1 MGKNGLYINVPN
13 VFRCPISMDVMKSPV
28 SLCTGIT
35 YDRSSIQHW
44 LESGHD
50 TCPATMQVLSSK
62 DFVPNLTL
70 HRLINMWV
78 QSSTRRPESESSA
91 ISEEVVK
98 VLMEKIERESCV
110 DSLSK
115 VVELVSSC
123 EDNQRFLVRF
133 GGFIEVISGVLKK
146 KCVEMEALELV
157 VSVFDSIL
165 SETGI
170 KERLNGLIL
179 KSNQESDCI
188 SSIISILPS
197 GNLKS
202 QIQSVRLL
210 ESIAIDVESKR
221 KIAESSEFFPIL
233 LNLIRTSADPSLN
246 DTVSSLL
253 ITVAVTPKA
262 KSQLVQNGIVSI
274 LSSTITDQNNKNH
287 DKAMKLLAAV
297 SSCSEGRLAIREDSK
312 CAAGIANR
320 LLKVSKTAAEDGVTV
335 LWSMCCTYKDERVK
349 EALVKSDAVAKL
361 LLVMQREGE
370 EGVVRRRCADLI
382 KAVMAGCKGEYLA
395 GYQTKTT
402 HIMPC

>member
-1 MGKNGLYINVPN
+1 MGKNELYINVPN

-28 SLCTGIT
+28 SLSTGIT

-123 EDNQRFLVRF
+123 EDHQRFLLRF
-133 GGFIEVISGVLKK
+133 GGFIEVISGVLRK
-146 KCVEMEALELV
+146 KCVEIEALELV
-157 VSVFDSIL
+157 VNVLDSIL

-179 KSNQESDCI
+179 KSNQEFDCI
-188 SSIISILPS
+188 SSIISILQN

-221 KIAESSEFFPIL
+221 KIAESPEFFPIL
-233 LNLIRTSADPSLN
+233 LNLIRTNTDPSLN

-253 ITVAVTPKA
+253 VTVAVTRKA

-274 LSSTITDQNNKNH
+274 LSTTITDENNKNH
-287 DKAMKLLAAV
+287 DKSMKLLAAV
-297 SSCSEGRLAIREDSK
+297 SSCSEGRLAISEDSK
-312 CAAGIANR
+312 CAAGIVDR
-320 LLKVSKTAAEDGVTV
+320 LLKVSKTAADDGVTV
-335 LWSMCCTYKDERVK
+335 LWSMCCMYKDERVK
-349 EALVKSDAVAKL
+349 EALVKSEAVAKL

-370 EGVVRRRCADLI
+370 EGMVRRMCADLI